1 MCYIVLGC
9 LPKTHSSRSLY
20 EVTMALFKYF
30 QNGEHTVS
38 ESAQAS
44 ELNKVEG
51 NEVQKQL

>member
-1 MCYIVLGC
+1 MCYIVLDC
-9 LPKTHSSRSLY
+9 LPKTHFSRSLY